1 MSGLRKPPIWNPGQ
15 KKGDKAKEPSKE
27 EQARREKEEAARK
40 EKEAAKKK
48 DADSARGFDDKGK
61 ISIPKRKGSK
71 TKKPVVNET
80 AGRQGS
86 IHHGKHSVETAGGK
100 LKSLHSMTL
109 GELFKINK
117 G

>member
-1 MSGLRKPPIWNPGQ
+1 MSKLNDPLGKYKKGEEKPPSKDEL
-15 KKGDKAKEPSKE
+15 KKRQEAQD
-27 EQARREKEEAARK
+27 AARK
-40 EKEAAKKK
+40 AAEKKK
-48 DADSARGFDDKGK
+48 AGDARRGFDDKGK
-61 ISIPKRKGSK
+61 ISIPKRRGSK